1 MVGVFI
7 GIGVGPGD
15 PELLTIKA
23 AKALK
28 TVQTICVPK
37 SQTNRPSMALGMIQ
51 AVLTERKNPA
61 EILELVF
68 PMNRDDINN
77 RKLWAE
83 NAAVV
88 AAKVKKGDVAFITL
102 GDPML
107 YSTFLYLYEFVKE
120 TYPKI
125 ELKIIPGVTSVT
137 AVAAQSKLSLAEQDE
152 VVTIIP
158 ADLKPAHLEEAAKHA
173 ENLVFM
179 KCAYHIKEFIPILL
193 KSGFTK
199 NSTIALVKR
208 CTLPEEKVIVGK
220 LGEVNGW
227 DVSEDYFSVAIVK
240 KSQVPI
246 HWKQN
251 GSAKKHE

>member
-1 MVGVFI
+1 LVGVFI

-15 PELLTIKA
+15 PELLTLKA

-28 TVQTICVPK
+28 AVDTICVPK
-37 SQTNRPSMALGMIQ
+37 SHANRPSMALGMIKP
-51 AVLTERKNPA
+51 LLDERKKPA

-68 PMNRDDINN
+68 PMSRDDFSN

-83 NAAVV
+83 NAAIV
-88 AAKVKKGDVAFITL
+88 ASKVKAGDVAFITL

-120 TYPKI
+120 TYPEI
-125 ELKIIPGVTSVT
+125 ELEVIPGVTSVT
-137 AVAAQSKLSLAEQDE
+137 SVAARSKLPLAEQE
-152 VVTIIP
+152 EIVTIIP
-158 ADLKPAHLEEAAKHA
+158 ADLPPAHLAEAAKHA

-199 NSTIALVKR
+199 DSTVALVKR
-208 CTLPEEKVIVGK
+208 CTLPEEKVMVGK
-220 LGEVNGW
+220 LGDVEGW

-251 GSAKKHE
+251 GSAKKA

>member
-15 PELLTIKA
+15 PELLTLKA
-23 AKALK
+23 AKILK
-28 TVQTICVPK
+28 AVDTICVPK
-37 SQTNRPSMALGMIQ
+37 SHANRPSMALGMIKQ
-51 AVLTERKNPA
+51 VLDERTAPA

-68 PMNRDDINN
+68 PMSRDDLNN

-83 NAAVV
+83 NAAIV
-88 AAKVKKGDVAFITL
+88 AKKVQTGDIAFITL

-120 TYPKI
+120 TYPEI
-125 ELKIIPGVTSVT
+125 ELEIIPGVTSVT
-137 AVAAQSKLSLAEQDE
+137 AVAARSKLPLAEQDE

-158 ADLKPAHLEEAAKHA
+158 ADLKPAHLAEAAKHA

-179 KCAYHIKEFIPILL
+179 KCAYHLKEFIPILL
-193 KSGFTK
+193 KSGFTE
-199 NSTIALVKR
+199 NSTVALVKR
-208 CTLPEEKVIVGK
+208 CTLPEEKVLVGK
-220 LGEVNGW
+220 LSDVNSW

>member
-15 PELLTIKA
+15 PELITLKA
-23 AKALK
+23 TKALK
-28 TVQTICVPK
+28 AADVICVPK
-37 SQTNRPSMALGMIQ
+37 SHVKKPSMALSMIKPI
-51 AVLTERKNPA
+51 LDERTEPP
-61 EILELVF
+61 EILELIF
-68 PMNRDDINN
+68 PMNKDELNN

-83 NAAVV
+83 NAAIVAKKARKGNVV
-88 AAKVKKGDVAFITL
+88 FITL

-120 TYPKI
+120 TYPEI
-125 ELKIIPGVTSVT
+125 ELEIIPGVTSVT
-137 AVAAQSKLSLAEQDE
+137 AVAASSKLPLAEKEE

-158 ADLKPAHLEEAAKHA
+158 TDLSPAHLEDAAKHA

-179 KCAYHIKEFIPILL
+179 KCAFHIKEFIPILL
-193 KSGFTK
+193 KSGFTE

-220 LGEVNGW
+220 LGEVKNW
-227 DVSEDYFSVAIVK
+227 DIHEDYFSVAIVK

-246 HWKQN
+246 HWKNTN
-251 GSAKKHE
+251 GGCKHE